1 MKKIVYIFLITI
13 LMFCISGCKKE
24 ENKINTDSK
33 IAVAKKNM
41 MESLDN
47 YSYDIELTT
56 KTGIMDIKVNMKCK
70 EDIKNKVS
78 YCLTSTY
85 GVKTEEYIDYEN
97 QKNYSKVTTAFGENS
112 DNDKWTTSKYS
123 GENTNTWINLNDYIF
138 NLTEEKQENGTYY
151 KGTIDSKKLVNA
163 ILKINSDIDISKVV
177 NDDIEVNVFVN
188 SSNYIEKMSCTIKVM
203 GIEEEL
209 EINYKDFN
217 TSGDIVIPTE
227 ITQN

>member
-56 KTGIMDIKVNMKCK
+56 KTGIMDVKVNMKCK

-97 QKNYSKVTTAFGENS
+97 
-112 DNDKWTTSKYS
+112 
-123 GENTNTWINLNDYIF
+123 
-138 NLTEEKQENGTYY
+138 
-151 KGTIDSKKLVNA
+151 KKT
-163 ILKINSDIDISKVV
+163 ILK
-177 NDDIEVNVFVN
+177 
-188 SSNYIEKMSCTIKVM
+188 
-203 GIEEEL
+203 
-209 EINYKDFN
+209 
-217 TSGDIVIPTE
+217 
-227 ITQN
+227 